1 MQSILVTTEQEREQR
16 KMNETKISIPQADR
30 ALVIYHDNCMD
41 GFGSAWA
48 FHMLK
53 EREYGEKNVMYFPCS
68 YGNIPD
74 LTLLGNTDVYILDF
88 SFPRFDLKNFAEV
101 ANKIVILDHHKTAQE
116 ALENWEDK
124 PENVEIVFDMKRSG
138 AGITWDYFDS
148 SPRMR
153 PPLIKYIE
161 DRDIWKFVLPY
172 SKEVNAVIAATDTAF
187 ENYSNINLTLIH
199 NLEAAANS
207 GSLLLRQ
214 HNKLVQ
220 EMLKHAGQINI
231 NSHVGL
237 IVNSIPQLA
246 SDIGN
251 ELAKISGTFGGSYYL
266 DKDGKV
272 HFSLRSIGEYDV
284 SAIARTFGG
293 GGHKNAAGF
302 TFTPEGSSENVAIW
316 TLDSESLGEP
326 GESNG
331 VS

>member
-1 MQSILVTTEQEREQR
+1 MNEQSKQEKLVTQAEQ
-16 KMNETKISIPQADR
+16 

-48 FHMLK
+48 FYMLK
-53 EREYGEKNVMYFPCS
+53 ESEYGAKNVMYFPCS

-74 LTLLGNTDVYILDF
+74 LTLLRNTDVYILDF

-101 ANKIVILDHHKTAQE
+101 ANKILILDHHKTAQQD
-116 ALENWEDK
+116 LENWEDK
-124 PENVEIVFDMKRSG
+124 PENVEIVFDMNRSG
-138 AGITWDYFDS
+138 AGITWDYFAVTEKNPNFA
-148 SPRMR
+148 PRQ
-153 PPLIKYIE
+153 PLINYIE

-172 SKEVNAVIAATDTAF
+172 SKEVSAVIAATDTTF
-187 ENYSNINLTLIH
+187 ETYYTLNVTIIN
-199 NLEAAANS
+199 NLEGVANS

-214 HNKLVQ
+214 HNKLVT
-220 EMLKHAGQINI
+220 EVLKHARQINI

-251 ELAKISGTFGGSYYL
+251 ELAKISGTFGGSFYG
-266 DKDGKV
+266 DKDGKI
-272 HFSLRSIGEYDV
+272 HFSLRSIGNYDV

-316 TLDSESLGEP
+316 TLDSESLGDS
-326 GESNG
+326 GDSNG